1 MLARGESIAMRKLP
15 TGHAARRIAALIER
29 LGRLARNQRY
39 ADGLNPAQW
48 EVLRYLAVANRYSRT
63 PGAVAE
69 FLGATKGTVSQTLI
83 ALEKKGLITRR
94 PSARDRRGV
103 VLELARAGRTRVVM
117 DPLRD
122 LEAAAQSLD
131 PPTQR
136 ALVERLT
143 GLLAAMQARNKFHT
157 FGMCQTCRFF
167 RRDGAPG
174 ERGGPHRCGLTLEPL
189 SEPEIVLICREHE
202 PQVA

>member
-1 MLARGESIAMRKLP
+1 MRKTP
-15 TGHAARRIAALIER
+15 TEPAARRIATLIER

-48 EVLRYLAVANRYSRT
+48 EALSYLAIANRYSRA

-69 FLGATKGTVSQTLI
+69 FLGATKGTISQTLI

-94 PSARDRRGV
+94 PGVRDRRGV
-103 VLELARAGRTRVVM
+103 VLELARAGRARVAM

-122 LEAAAQSLD
+122 LEMAALFLD
-131 PPTQR
+131 PATQR
-136 ALVERLT
+136 TLADHLT
-143 GLLAAMQARNKFHT
+143 GLLAEMQRRNRFHT
-157 FGMCQTCRFF
+157 FGICQTCRFF

-189 SEPEIVLICREHE
+189 SEPEIVQICREHE
-202 PQVA
+202 PKAA

>member
-1 MLARGESIAMRKLP
+1 MLNQGGIAMRKTP
-15 TGHAARRIAALIER
+15 TEPASHRIAVLIER

-48 EVLRYLAVANRYSRT
+48 EALSYLAIANRYSRT
-63 PGAVAE
+63 PSAVAE

-94 PSARDRRGV
+94 PGVRDRRGV
-103 VLELARAGRTRVVM
+103 VLDLARAGRTRVAM

-122 LEAAAQSLD
+122 FEIVAQSLD
-131 PPTQR
+131 PTTQR
-136 ALVERLT
+136 TLAEHLT
-143 GLLAAMQARNKFHT
+143 GLLTAMQRRNRFHT
-157 FGMCQTCRFF
+157 FGICQTCRFF
-167 RRDGAPG
+167 HRDDASG

-189 SEPEIVLICREHE
+189 SEPEIVQICREHE
-202 PQVA
+202 PKVA